1 MFSFLVRIVGQY
13 RAEVLRYYVREYA
26 VLGIAGILG
35 IAGMTALVLRF
46 DPEKYVHDGYNV
58 VGVTGIF
65 HDAGVKYSRVIVGVV
80 LPDGSR
86 RNLIAVHGSTYGSI
100 SDRACVERR
109 RSEASEYFRYRLVPA
124 QKCKDW

>member
-1 MFSFLVRIVGQY
+1 MFSRPVWLLGQY
-13 RAEVLRYYVREYA
+13 RAKVLRYYVREYA
-26 VLGIAGILG
+26 VLSIAGILG
-35 IAGMTALVLRF
+35 IAGITALVLWF
-46 DPEKYVHDGYNV
+46 DPEKYVHDGYLV

-109 RSEASEYFRYRLVPA
+109 RSEASEYFHYRLVPA

>member
-1 MFSFLVRIVGQY
+1 MFSFLVHILGQY
-13 RAEVLRYYVREYA
+13 RAEMLRYYVREYG
-26 VLGIAGILG
+26 VLSIAGFLG
-35 IAGMTALVLRF
+35 IAGMTALVLWF
-46 DPEKYVHDGYNV
+46 DPEKYVHDGNIV

-65 HDAGVKYSRVIVGVV
+65 HAAGDNHSKVIVGVV

-109 RSEASEYFRYRLVPA
+109 RSETSANFRYRLVPA

>member
-1 MFSFLVRIVGQY
+1 MFSFLVRILGQY
-13 RAEVLRYYVREYA
+13 RVEVLRYYVREYA
-26 VLGIAGILG
+26 VLSIAGILG
-35 IAGMTALVLRF
+35 IAGMTALVLWF
-46 DPEKYVHDGYNV
+46 DPEKYVHDRYIV

-100 SDRACVERR
+100 SDRACVERG